1 MLVASLFTRKEL
13 WNIGL
18 KNMVYWKK
26 YLSNFLDLKIY
37 SLIFREVFNLLNSA
51 FNFTVFLNK

>member
-13 WNIGL
+13 WSIGL

-37 SLIFREVFNLLNSA
+37 SPISREVFNLLNSA
-51 FNFTVFLNK
+51 FNFTVFVNK